1 MRPSDSWRPV
11 RRVEMEYA
19 SQLESILQKYFQEF
33 PTEQPEPSRLLAA
46 AEWLTKYAWTA
57 ASRMVTALRVAN
69 ARSWQEAAKKSLRGN
84 EIYRALQIELSG
96 PTGKRVRALTEANA
110 ALIRSLPEDVARAV
124 TAHIAGQQQRG
135 ERASTMEAYIRHVSR
150 VKARLIAR
158 TETSKA
164 STALT
169 RARAEDLNLPWYVW
183 QTSEDSRVRL
193 SHRKMQGILCSWSD
207 PPSPEL
213 LAGEK
218 SEGHYQ
224 AGDIYNCRCYP
235 APLVRLDTI
244 SWPHKV
250 YYGGRIQRLT
260 LNNFRSLSNLQPATA
275 A

>member
-1 MRPSDSWRPV
+1 MKPSDHWRPI
-11 RRVEMEYA
+11 RRVELEYA
-19 SQLESILQKYFQEF
+19 SQLESILHNYFQEY
-33 PTEQPEPSRLLAA
+33 PSEQPEPSRLLAA
-46 AEWLTKYAWTA
+46 AQWLTKYAWNA

-69 ARSWQEAAKKSLRGN
+69 ARSWREAARESIKGN
-84 EIYRALQIELSG
+84 QIYSAIQYELQG
-96 PTGKRVRALTEANA
+96 TTGKRVRALVEQNA
-110 ALIRSLPEDVARAV
+110 QLIRSLPADVARTVAL
-124 TAHIAGQQQRG
+124 HIAEHQQSG
-135 ERASTMEAYIRHVSR
+135 ERAAAVEAYIRHVSR

-169 RARAEDLNLPWYVW
+169 RARSEDLGVQWYVW

-193 SHRKMQGILCSWSD
+193 SHRKMQGILVNWAD

-244 SWPHKV
+244 SWPHKI
-250 YYGGRIQRLT
+250 YYGGRIQRAT
-260 LNNFRSLSNLQPATA
+260 LNDFRKISNLQSATA